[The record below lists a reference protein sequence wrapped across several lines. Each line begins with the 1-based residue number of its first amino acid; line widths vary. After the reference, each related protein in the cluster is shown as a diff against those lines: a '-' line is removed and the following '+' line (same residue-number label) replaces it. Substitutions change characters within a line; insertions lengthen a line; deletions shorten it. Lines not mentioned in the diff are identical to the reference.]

1 MGHFIRIVYFVV
13 ACGDW
18 FDVVTNCTTVVVLR
32 LLDITRL
39 RAQGCAAHS
48 PQSNVFFFRFNCWY
62 FIHQLVKRNGQRRKS
77 QFDNITI
84 VSFFSE
90 I

>member
-48 PQSNVFFFRFNCWY
+48 PRINCWY

-77 QFDNITI
+77 EFDNITM